1 MQILYSD
8 IAPLRV
14 KDGQETFLER
24 FRKAAEEA
32 DQLDI
37 AVGYV
42 SKGSLLE
49 LDKMIDELKI
59 QRVRLNMGMY
69 LVEGIPESTYHT
81 AIEINAK

>member
-1 MQILYSD
+1 MLHGMKGECLCRFYIQISL
-8 IAPLRV
+8 LRV
-14 KDGQETFLER
+14 KDGQQTFLNR
-24 FRKAAEEA
+24 FRQVAEDA

-59 QRVRLNMGMY
+59 QRVRLNMGD
-69 LVEGIPESTYHT
+69 VSG
-81 AIEINAK
+81 